1 MSRGAGG
8 AGGAGGTA
16 APPGI
21 GSITAL
27 AFVVVLVP
35 AVVVAAV
42 LRVAGANLGIAC
54 MLGLLIAFVGMGFY
68 PRILKRLGWL
78 PGPGEDAHE

>member
-1 MSRGAGG
+1 VSRAGS
-8 AGGAGGTA
+8 

-35 AVVVAAV
+35 AIVVASLLSAFGSSLAV
-42 LRVAGANLGIAC
+42 AC
-54 MLGLLIAFVGMGFY
+54 MLGLLVAFIGMALY
-68 PRILKRLGWL
+68 PRVLKRLGWL
-78 PGPGEDAHE
+78 PGAREPDE

>member
-1 MSRGAGG
+1 VSRGA
-8 AGGAGGTA
+8 A

-35 AVVVAAV
+35 AIVVAAV
-42 LRVAGANLGIAC
+42 LNAVGAALGVACLV
-54 MLGLLIAFVGMGFY
+54 GLLIAFVGMGFY
-68 PRILKRLGWL
+68 PRLLKRLGWVS
-78 PGPGEDAHE
+78 GPGEDPHE

>member
-1 MSRGAGG
+1 MSRGGGG
-8 AGGAGGTA
+8 ARGTA

-35 AVVVAAV
+35 AVVLAAV
-42 LRVAGANLGIAC
+42 LRAVGANLGVAC
-54 MLGLLIAFVGMGFY
+54 MLGLLVAIIGMGLY
-68 PRILKRLGWL
+68 PRLLKRLGWAS
-78 PGPGEDAHE
+78 GPTEDAHE

>member
-1 MSRGAGG
+1 MSRAAG
-8 AGGAGGTA
+8 

-35 AVVVAAV
+35 AIVAASL
-42 LRVAGANLGIAC
+42 LRAFGAALALAC
-54 MLGLLIAFVGMGFY
+54 MLGLLVAFIGMAAY
-68 PRILKRLGWL
+68 PRVLKRLGWL
-78 PGPGEDAHE
+78 PGPREAAHE

>member
-1 MSRGAGG
+1 MSRAGG
-8 AGGAGGTA
+8 

-35 AVVVAAV
+35 AVVVASLLSAFGAALAV
-42 LRVAGANLGIAC
+42 AC
-54 MLGLLIAFVGMGFY
+54 MLGLLTAFIGMAAY
-68 PRILKRLGWL
+68 PRVLKRLGWL
-78 PGPGEDAHE
+78 PGTPEKASDRA